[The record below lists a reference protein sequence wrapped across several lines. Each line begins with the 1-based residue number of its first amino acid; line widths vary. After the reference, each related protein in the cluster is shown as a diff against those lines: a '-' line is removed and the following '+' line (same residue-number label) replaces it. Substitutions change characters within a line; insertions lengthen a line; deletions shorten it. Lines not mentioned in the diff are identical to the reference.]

1 MWFRI
6 NQAAGWISVL
16 DGKCNSCALMQNENF
31 FLIMNQPQR
40 LLKIKDIKINVSFS
54 FFFFF
59 GGGRRRQGY
68 VDYCVINYILK
79 SG

>member
-1 MWFRI
+1 
-6 NQAAGWISVL
+6 
-16 DGKCNSCALMQNENF
+16 MQNENF

-59 GGGRRRQGY
+59 LEEEEEDR
-68 VDYCVINYILK
+68 DM
-79 SG
+79 